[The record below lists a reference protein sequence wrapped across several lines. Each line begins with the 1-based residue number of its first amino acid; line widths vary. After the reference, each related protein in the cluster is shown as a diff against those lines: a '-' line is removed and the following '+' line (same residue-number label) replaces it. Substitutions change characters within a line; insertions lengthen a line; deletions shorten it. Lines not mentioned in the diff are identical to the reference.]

1 MRPKWE
7 QLTLSHSLTAHQPP
21 EDALSARG
29 VSTLH
34 RRRRYAE
41 SVSDV
46 LAPSV

>member
-7 QLTLSHSLTAHQPP
+7 QLTLSHSLAAHQPP

-34 RRRRYAE
+34 RLRRDAE